1 MAITRTDLALESMEN
16 LKNEKKF
23 SSLHGVAVKESRRQ
37 GFPVTAIHIT
47 DPHSGKAIG
56 KPVGHYATIDL
67 RPYFR
72 REEGFFP
79 RACRCIAHEVA
90 ALLPADLRP
99 ARSGCPV
106 RHTG

>member
-16 LKNEKKF
+16 LKREKNF
-23 SSLHGVAVKESRRQ
+23 SSLHGVETKKQQRQ
-37 GFPVTAIHIT
+37 GFTVTTIHIT
-47 DPHSGKAIG
+47 DPQSGKVIG

-79 RACRCIAHEVA
+79 RACACIAHEVA
-90 ALLPADLRP
+90 ALLPADLR
-99 ARSGCPV
+99 RGV
-106 RHTG
+106 

>member
-16 LKNEKKF
+16 LKNEKNF
-23 SSLHGVAVKESRRQ
+23 SSLHGVTVKESRRQ

-72 REEGFFP
+72 APASALPTRSPHFCLQTCAAAYWWRGW
-79 RACRCIAHEVA
+79 AIA
-90 ALLPADLRP
+90 P
-99 ARSGCPV
+99 
-106 RHTG
+106 